1 MDAIRLINKLQVYYR
16 DQLVGVLGRTPD
28 NTRCTFEYDKEWL
41 VKGFSISPLELPLQ
55 TGIFVAEP
63 TPFYG
68 NFGIFEDSLPDGYG
82 RFLLNR
88 LLQKRGIDELSLT
101 PLQRLA
107 IVGSSGMGA
116 LRYEPQVLE
125 MEAYVLPELHTMQQ
139 MALEVLAEKTTEGTD
154 TLYMSSGNSGG
165 CRPKCLY
172 RDDEGQW
179 LVKFRHTYDP
189 IDMGREEFRYN
200 QLAKACG
207 IEIAECKLL
216 ENTYFASKRFDVSGD
231 GQPLHV
237 ATAAALLNENINP
250 PKTDYKVLLAL
261 TGFLTQSP
269 SAVEQMFRRMVFNVL
284 IENKDDHAKN
294 FSFVH
299 LEEGWC
305 LAPAYDLTRCAQG
318 YNGEHAT
325 SVMGNGSPSKED
337 MLAAAESIR
346 IPRAMA
352 VEIIKEIENILST
365 SAQHLPNLC
374 CMS

>member
-1 MDAIRLINKLQVYYR
+1 MDAISLINKLQVFYR
-16 DQLVGVLGRTPD
+16 NELVGVLGRTPD
-28 NTRCTFEYDKEWL
+28 NSRCTFEYAKEWL
-41 VKGFSISPLELPLQ
+41 ANGFSISPLELPLR
-55 TGIFVAEP
+55 TGIFVADP

-88 LLQKRGIDELSLT
+88 LLCKKGIDELSLT

-116 LRYEPQVLE
+116 LRYVPQAME
-125 MEAYVLPELHTMQQ
+125 MEDYILPELHTIQQ
-139 MALEVLAEKTTEGTD
+139 MALDVLAEKTTEGAD

-172 RDDEGQW
+172 RDEDGQW

-189 IDMGREEFRYN
+189 INMGQEEYHYN

-216 ENTYFASKRFDVSGD
+216 DDQYFASRRFDIDSNGL
-231 GQPLHV
+231 PLHV
-237 ATAAALLNENINP
+237 ATAAALLSENINP

-294 FSFVH
+294 FSFIH
-299 LEEGWC
+299 LEDGWH

-325 SVMGNGSPSKED
+325 SVMGNGNPSLED
-337 MLAAAESIR
+337 LLAAAESIR
-346 IPRAMA
+346 IPRTKALAIIQEMEEKVRA
-352 VEIIKEIENILST
+352 VES
-365 SAQHLPNLC
+365 SGV
-374 CMS
+374 

>member
-1 MDAIRLINKLQVYYR
+1 MDAIRLINRLQVYYR
-16 DQLVGVLGRTPD
+16 NQEVGVLGRTPD
-28 NTRCTFEYDKEWL
+28 NSRCTFEYNKEWL
-41 VKGFSISPLELPLQ
+41 AEGFSISPLELPLRA
-55 TGIFVAEP
+55 GIFVAEP

-116 LRYEPQVLE
+116 LRYEPQILE
-125 MEAYVLPELHTMQQ
+125 INACVLPELHTLQQ
-139 MALEVLAEKTTEGTD
+139 MALEVLSERTTEGAD
-154 TLYMSSGNSGG
+154 TLYLSSGNSGG

-189 IDMGREEFRYN
+189 INMGREEYHYN

-207 IEIAECKLL
+207 IEIANCKLL
-216 ENTYFASKRFDVSGD
+216 DDTYFASQRFDLTED

-237 ATAAALLNENINP
+237 ATAAALLNENIHP

-269 SAVEQMFRRMVFNVL
+269 LAVEQMFRRMVFNVM

-294 FSFVH
+294 FSFIH
-299 LEEGWC
+299 LEDGWH

-325 SVMGNGSPSKED
+325 SVMGNGNPSTED
-337 MLAAAESIR
+337 LLAAANSIR
-346 IPRAMA
+346 IPRAKA
-352 VEIIKEIENILST
+352 LAIIKEIEAVIT
-365 SAQHLPNLC
+365 S
-374 CMS
+374 M